1 VADQTELN
9 AIWAD
14 RIRPAYQQVA
24 DQLRDLVLQGGL
36 DPGQRLPVE
45 AELTEMFGVSRSTVR
60 EALRVLSSQNLVRTV
75 RGVGGGSFV
84 TQPDASHVTVFLQAS
99 LGLLSGSDEVTL
111 DELLEAREMLEVPA
125 TRLAA
130 ERATDHDRAE
140 LQACLE
146 PTNGATDE
154 LGKAR
159 DLHSVIAAAAH
170 NSLLA
175 VMADAV
181 FNVLKIRYLPDR
193 VAVDL
198 APGID
203 SDHELI
209 VTAIV
214 AGDSDKAAAEMK
226 HHLRSLRP
234 VYQDQTADV
243 SRPTTNQLGL

>member
-1 VADQTELN
+1 MADQTEPS
-9 AIWAD
+9 AIWAH

-24 DQLRDLVLQGGL
+24 DQLREFVLKGGL
-36 DPGQRLPVE
+36 QLGQRLPVE
-45 AELTEMFGVSRSTVR
+45 AELSEMFGVSRSTVR
-60 EALRVLSSQNLVRTV
+60 EALRVLSAQNLVRTV

-84 TQPDASHVTVFLQAS
+84 TQPDAGHVTEFLQAS

-125 TRLAA
+125 ARLAA
-130 ERATDHDRAE
+130 ERATDVDRTE
-140 LQACLE
+140 LQACLTT
-146 PTNGATDE
+146 PDGADDE

-159 DLHSVIAAAAH
+159 DLHSIIAAAAH

-193 VAVDL
+193 VVVDL

-203 SDHELI
+203 GDHELI
-209 VTAIV
+209 VAAIV
-214 AGDSDKAAAEMK
+214 AGDGDKAAATMRD
-226 HHLRSLRP
+226 HLRSFRP
-234 VYQDQTADV
+234 VYQDLKMDA
-243 SRPTTNQLGL
+243 SRTITNQRAL